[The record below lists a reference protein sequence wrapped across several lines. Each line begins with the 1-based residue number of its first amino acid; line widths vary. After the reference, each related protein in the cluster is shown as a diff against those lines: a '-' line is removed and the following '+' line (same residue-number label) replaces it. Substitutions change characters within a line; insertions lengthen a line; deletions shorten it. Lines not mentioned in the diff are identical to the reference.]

1 MTPRSR
7 RAHALRASAHC
18 ETGALKDLLERRVFR
33 GNCFVRSAV
42 SASNQ
47 IAVDGRMLAA
57 PVVTGVGVYADMLAR
72 AAPAAGFTC
81 GVLQASG
88 QVSRPAR
95 WLRATRRGARRARR
109 VASGASARPEWAAAD
124 LFREAQVFFNLYG
137 ELMPVVCDDPPPVM
151 HWTYPVPLYV
161 VGARNIYTVHDL
173 IPLAAPHL
181 TRIRRQRHRRL
192 LSRIVERADRI
203 VTVSETVRHDV
214 IGTLGLPAERVVNTY
229 QAVDA
234 PSHDAPPSAPL
245 QPQGY
250 FLFCGAVEPRKNL
263 ERLADAH
270 ALSGVSQ
277 PLIVVGP
284 AAPGCEA
291 LEARLRGR
299 LRLIRTGSLPRRE
312 VVGLIRNSLALL
324 HPSLAEGFGLPIAEA
339 MTLGAPV
346 LTSARGACAEI
357 AGPAARLVDP
367 EDVKAIAR
375 GIADLAA
382 DGGLRQGLRNAGQA
396 RAGMFG
402 LDAYARRLARL
413 YADVLGDPPAEAA
426 A

>member
-1 MTPRSR
+1 MSTPS
-7 RAHALRASAHC
+7 
-18 ETGALKDLLERRVFR
+18 
-33 GNCFVRSAV
+33 
-42 SASNQ
+42 Q
-47 IAVDGRMLAA
+47 IAIDGRMLSA
-57 PVVTGVGVYADMLAR
+57 PTFTGVGVYADMLAR

-81 GVLQASG
+81 GVLQANG

-109 VASGASARPEWAAAD
+109 VTSGASARPEWAAAD

-181 TRIRRQRHRRL
+181 TRIGRTRHRRL
-192 LSRIVERADRI
+192 LRRIVERADRI
-203 VTVSETVRHDV
+203 VTVSETVRRDV
-214 IGTLGLPAERVVNTY
+214 IETFGLQAGRVVNTY
-229 QAVDA
+229 QAVEA
-234 PSHDAPPSAPL
+234 PRRDAPPPAPL

-263 ERLADAH
+263 ERLANAH

-277 PLIVVGP
+277 PLVIVGP

-291 LEARLRGR
+291 LEAQLGGRPRLF
-299 LRLIRTGSLPRRE
+299 RTGWRPRAELMSL
-312 VVGLIRNSLALL
+312 IQNSVAVL

-346 LTSARGACAEI
+346 LTSARGACGEI

-367 EDVKAIAR
+367 ENVREIAR

-382 DGGLRQGLRNAGQA
+382 DDGLRQRLRNAGRA
-396 RAGMFG
+396 RAGLFG
-402 LDAYARRLARL
+402 IDAYARRLARL
-413 YADVLGDPPAEAA
+413 YADVLGDPTAEAA